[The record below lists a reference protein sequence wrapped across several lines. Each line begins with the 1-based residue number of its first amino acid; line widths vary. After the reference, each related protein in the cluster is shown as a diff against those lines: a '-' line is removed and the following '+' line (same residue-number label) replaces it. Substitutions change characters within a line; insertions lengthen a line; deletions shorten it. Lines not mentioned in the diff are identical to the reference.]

1 MSNVVMGK
9 TVQVAA
15 DRSFDNTKT
24 VLPAEVARGTY
35 MQNPPGL
42 AALKLMHVLIA
53 KAGGL
58 MGQDVE
64 HRIQLSELRAIE
76 GLRNH
81 DRNSLAPLFAEL
93 QAAVLISDDTERKR
107 LTIGGL
113 LDVAE
118 VDYKDEAFGDLTISW
133 YFSRMFTRMAEASDH
148 WAILDRQTAFRLK
161 SRYSMLL
168 FQHIMSLVNLDHT
181 SSKSFTVPELR
192 AVLGVEPNK
201 LERFANLNARAIQ
214 PAIDE
219 ISAESRFVLTAKTQK
234 SGRWVK
240 SIEISWQEKPREDR
254 KALRAEM
261 EKHSSGRQARRR
273 GTVEQVV
280 VAFPASGSIEFE
292 EDWKRLKRE
301 VGCNM
306 DNGLIAQKF
315 RAFCQ
320 DKGIPLDSRNIHQTF
335 SSFCAK
341 VGRV

>member
-1 MSNVVMGK
+1 MGK

-15 DRSFDNTKT
+15 DRSFDTTKT

-58 MGQDVE
+58 MGQDIE
-64 HRIQLSELRAIE
+64 HSIQLSELRAIE

-81 DRNSLAPLFAEL
+81 DRASLTPLFAEL
-93 QAAVLISDDTERKR
+93 QAAVLISDNIEKKR

-118 VDYKDEAFGDLTISW
+118 VDYKDEDSGDLTISW

-168 FQHIMSLVNLDHT
+168 FQHIMSLVNLDHI
-181 SSKSFTVPELR
+181 SSKTFTISELR
-192 AVLGVEPNK
+192 AVLGVEPSK
-201 LERFANLNARAIQ
+201 LQRFANLNARAIL
-214 PAIDE
+214 PAIEE
-219 ISAESRFVLTAKTQK
+219 ISAESRFVLSAKSQK
-234 SGRWVK
+234 VGRWVK
-240 SIEISWQEKPREDR
+240 SVEISWHEKPQEDR

-261 EKHSSGRQARRR
+261 EKHSSGRQARRL
-273 GTVEQVV
+273 GTSEQIVTG
-280 VAFPASGSIEFE
+280 FPASGSIEFDE
-292 EDWKRLKRE
+292 QWKLIKRE
-301 VGCNM
+301 AGCNM
-306 DNGLIAQKF
+306 DNSLIAQKF
-315 RAFCQ
+315 RAFCTE
-320 DKGIPLDSRNIHQTF
+320 KSIPLDGRSIQKTF
-335 SSFCAK
+335 AAFCAK
-341 VGRV
+341 VGKV